1 MGEGGRQS
9 GTGKRGVG
17 SGLEGPTPP
26 LHPGPLPSG
35 SIKLGGDVPKP
46 GPQSAKNQGSCE
58 HSPTLPDQT
67 AVCHLY
73 IKLTLRNGKIHG
85 PVSPCNG

>member
-1 MGEGGRQS
+1 MDWR
-9 GTGKRGVG
+9 V
-17 SGLEGPTPP
+17 PP
-26 LHPGPLPSG
+26 LPRTPALSHPG

-58 HSPTLPDQT
+58 CSPTLPDQT
-67 AVCHLY
+67 AVCHPY